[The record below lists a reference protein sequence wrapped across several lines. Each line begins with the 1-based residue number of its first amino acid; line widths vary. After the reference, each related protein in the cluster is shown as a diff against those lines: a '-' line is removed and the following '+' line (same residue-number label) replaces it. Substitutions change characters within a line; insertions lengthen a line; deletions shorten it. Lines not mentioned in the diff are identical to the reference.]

1 MPTHD
6 KTKTIYI
13 PMRVKAI
20 DGSEGMISG
29 MASTTDIDLVG
40 DRILAG
46 AFDKSIKERMSSSK
60 RFFPLLSEH
69 RVPVG
74 KITTAKSTDSGLY
87 IEAKFLENHNAAQ
100 DTYVN
105 VKEGIQDSFSVGF
118 QIVDAKFVVE
128 DEKEIFEITEANLK
142 EVSVVSSPANPEATI
157 DSVKSL
163 FGNSKKDKTEKTW
176 LDFYVE
182 KQKADKEKFWQTLAN
197 KMNQPQ

>member
-1 MPTHD
+1 MPAEH
-6 KTKTIYI
+6 KTVYI

-29 MASTTDIDLVG
+29 MASTTDVDLVG
-40 DRILAG
+40 DRILSG
-46 AFDKSIKERMSSSK
+46 AFDKSIKEKMTSSK
-60 RFFPLLSEH
+60 KFFPLLSEH

-74 KITTAKSTDSGLY
+74 KITTAKATDSGLY
-87 IEAKFLENHNAAQ
+87 IEAKFLEGHNAAQ

-128 DEKEIFEITEANLK
+128 DEEEIFEITEANLK
-142 EVSVVSSPANPEATI
+142 EVSVVSNPANPEATI

-163 FGNSKKDKTEKTW
+163 FGKSKNHEKSW
-176 LDFYVE
+176 LDVWAENEY
-182 KQKADKEKFWQTLAN
+182 KQKNQKELLWEALSRVHN
-197 KMNQPQ
+197 